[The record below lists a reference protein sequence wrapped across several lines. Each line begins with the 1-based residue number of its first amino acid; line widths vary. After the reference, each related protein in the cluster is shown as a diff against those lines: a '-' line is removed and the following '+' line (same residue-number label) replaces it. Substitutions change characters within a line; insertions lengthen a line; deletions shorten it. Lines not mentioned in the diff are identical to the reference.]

1 MPEPV
6 RNWVI
11 ENMPNL
17 ESVNIGMGVHFIQE
31 DNPNLIGKRIKK
43 FVLKLED

>member
-11 ENMPNL
+11 ENIPNL
-17 ESVNIGMGVHFIQE
+17 ESVNIGEGVHFIQE
-31 DNPNLIGKRIKK
+31 DNPDVIGEKIKE
-43 FVLKLED
+43 FVLKYKD